1 MDMQNRNRFT
11 DIENRLLVNKGE
23 RDGEGQTRSMRLIHT
38 NYDI

>member
-1 MDMQNRNRFT
+1 MDMRNRFT

-23 RDGEGQTRSMRLIHT
+23 RDGEGQIRSMRLIDT

>member
-23 RDGEGQTRSMRLIHT
+23 RDGEVQTRSMRLIHT